1 MKKNRKIPN
10 LFAYIVLTAVLL
22 ITLFPLI
29 YTVSASFKTN
39 SEILANPAAIFPETP
54 TFQNYIDAWNSDV
67 FDIKRMTFN
76 SIYYTVAIVAATLVT
91 SSMGGY
97 VFARG
102 QFRGKSFWLAAF
114 SLLMFFSMGSVTVYP
129 LLKILNFLHVPKS
142 LPGLMIVRMLGVNI
156 INIYLV
162 RSYVYSL
169 PVGIEEAAEID
180 GCGFAGIYLR
190 IVLPLLKP
198 IMATIG
204 VLAFQ
209 GSWNDYLMPMIFT
222 LSNPK
227 QQPLIVGVVA
237 LSNSGES
244 AASYNLVFAGTT
256 IALIPVLL
264 AYAVGNKYFVS
275 GLAAGAVKG

>member
-1 MKKNRKIPN
+1 MKESRKIPN

-22 ITLFPLI
+22 VTLFPLI

-39 SEILANPAAIFPETP
+39 SEILANPAAIFPESP
-54 TFQNYIDAWNSDV
+54 TLQNYIDAWNSDV
-67 FDIKRMTFN
+67 FDIRRMTFN

-129 LLKILNFLHVPKS
+129 LLEILNFLHVPKS
-142 LPGLMIVRMLGVNI
+142 LPGLMIVRMFGVNI

-190 IVLPLLKP
+190 IILPLLKP

>member
-169 PVGIEEAAEID
+169 PAGIEEAAEID

-190 IVLPLLKP
+190 IILPLLKP

>member
-190 IVLPLLKP
+190 IILPLLKP